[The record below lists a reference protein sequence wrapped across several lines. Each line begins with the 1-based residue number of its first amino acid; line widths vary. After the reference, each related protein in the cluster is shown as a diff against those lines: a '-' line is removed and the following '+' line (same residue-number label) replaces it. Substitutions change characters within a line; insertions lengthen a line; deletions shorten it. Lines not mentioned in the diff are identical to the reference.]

1 MAVTRDGRSAD
12 DPEAHERLQRAR
24 QMEKGHA
31 LINALAEYM
40 LVGSWYDAARIL
52 SHMSRFREAG
62 LVLLLHLPEK
72 PTSIRYLPADGRR
85 RCLDAALCFARGG
98 ARREAVGLL
107 VNLGERSKAA
117 NLLMRAGLK
126 SDAIA
131 AMRGDSVEQSPWPE
145 GIVFPLHS
153 REELTARFVEER
165 AAAHQA
171 SDPATQRPLEDSDPR
186 LDFASVIDPSH
197 GQSTTSSSH
206 PVRSAPPPGDTTQ
219 TSPDVDFDRLYRSG
233 SLEAARGSG
242 NYERAAAPRS
252 DEYATHEPPRPR
264 SSSQSAPHPAPPFS
278 PRIREVRDGPLVAVT
293 PDDGYQQATLTG
305 SGHGGAPA
313 VINGGWTETDPDGE
327 FDDGL
332 IKRGIVISD
341 RFVVEAK
348 LGAGG
353 MATVYR
359 VFDRELQEDVALK
372 LFRVVVDDQVRLR
385 RFRRE
390 MKIHRRLVHPNI
402 VRTYDFGTWRGAR
415 YITMELLEGADLSSF
430 CRDKSGVVDPAVA
443 LQLMMQAC
451 DGLAHAHEE
460 GIVHRDVKPANLFVM
475 TGGRRLKVMDFGVA
489 KAVDSSSISTTG
501 GRVGTP
507 RYMSPEQIQGNA
519 EITLAADLYSLGAVM
534 YEVFTG
540 NPVFEDED
548 LMPLLLNHLSEEPIP
563 PRDIDPRIPREV
575 EEIILRLLA
584 KNPRERYPDAQGVKS
599 ALLRAFVASQRL

>member
-1 MAVTRDGRSAD
+1 MAGSRDGQDSSESPANQ
-12 DPEAHERLQRAR
+12 RLLRAR
-24 QMEKGHA
+24 QLEKGHR
-31 LINALAEYM
+31 LLDALAEYM
-40 LVGSWYDAARIL
+40 LVGSWSDAARIL
-52 SHMSRFREAG
+52 SHMGRFREAG
-62 LVLLLHLPEK
+62 LVLMLNLSDK
-72 PTSIRYLPADGRR
+72 PTPIRYLPADGRR

-126 SDAIA
+126 SDAVA
-131 AMRGDSVEQSPWPE
+131 AMRGEGISESPWPE

-153 REELTARFVEER
+153 REELTARFVEEH
-165 AAAHQA
+165 AAASQA
-171 SDPATQRPLEDSDPR
+171 ANPATPPPLEHSDPR
-186 LDFASVIDPSH
+186 LDFQSVLA
-197 GQSTTSSSH
+197 QEESSEQ
-206 PVRSAPPPGDTTQ
+206 APTVKQPAMKRTKPRGDLTQ
-219 TSPDVDFDRLYRSG
+219 TAPGVDFDQLYRSD
-233 SLEAARGSG
+233 SLDAAR
-242 NYERAAAPRS
+242 PS
-252 DEYATHEPPRPR
+252 DESIESVSGDYPTGENARPTPSLNMPRV
-264 SSSQSAPHPAPPFS
+264 
-278 PRIREVRDGPLVAVT
+278 REVRDGPLVAVHPEGDYEEGT
-293 PDDGYQQATLTG
+293 PTG
-305 SGHGGAPA
+305 LGRAQSDLEQSEGS
-313 VINGGWTETDPDGE
+313 WSDTESEGD

-332 IKRGIVISD
+332 IKKGVVISD
-341 RFVVEAK
+341 RFVVESK
-348 LGAGG
+348 LGVGG

-415 YITMELLEGADLSSF
+415 YITMELLEGDDLSGF
-430 CRDKSGVVDPAVA
+430 CRNQSGEVDFAVA

-475 TGGRRLKVMDFGVA
+475 AGGRRMKVMDFGVA
-489 KAVDSSSISTTG
+489 KAVDSSSISITG
-501 GRVGTP
+501 VRVGTP

-540 NPVFEDED
+540 SPVFEDED

-563 PRDIDPRIPREV
+563 PRDVDPKIPREV